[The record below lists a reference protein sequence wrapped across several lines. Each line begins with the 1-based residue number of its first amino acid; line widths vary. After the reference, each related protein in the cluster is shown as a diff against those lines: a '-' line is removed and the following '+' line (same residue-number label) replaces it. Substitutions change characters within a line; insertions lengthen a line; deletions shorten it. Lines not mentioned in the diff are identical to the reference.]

1 MNRLLD
7 KIKLMEQIEAALEEW
22 GSKKRRMGCVSATD
36 WFVKRVPGFRPIR
49 LTRYTEDGEI
59 FQHVVATDGRIR
71 IDLVPECDVP
81 DEGPIPPAVEEG
93 CLFESSIDFPKPS
106 LDLAIWQQEG
116 DSYRMRQ
123 DVKDK
128 IVRILDAYEPVDLMS
143 MAREIRIVG
152 SIGTNLY
159 TDDVDIDVHI
169 VPDDFS
175 LWTEESVKELQVWFN
190 ENIDRLGGYIGKHPI
205 EVYVQLVP
213 SQDLLSDSAYD
224 FLNDEWLV
232 GPKVVSQDYDPYE
245 DFSHIADDI
254 RKSVQGA
261 DLLMGELKRDV
272 IDFDTIKAAM
282 ETLPDDVKQ
291 RVHLKLKNK
300 LQEIEDNIEALY
312 GMRKDWVDARREIS
326 GSYSPE
332 QVMQDVELAK
342 KWKDINAQFKFI
354 NRYKYMKVVGDLEK
368 LLSDDKISPE
378 EVDVIKNVMGR

>member
-7 KIKLMEQIEAALEEW
+7 NILN
-22 GSKKRRMGCVSATD
+22 
-36 WFVKRVPGFRPIR
+36 
-49 LTRYTEDGEI
+49 
-59 FQHVVATDGRIR
+59 
-71 IDLVPECDVP
+71 
-81 DEGPIPPAVEEG
+81 
-93 CLFESSIDFPKPS
+93 ESSIDFPKPS

-116 DSYRMRQ
+116 DSYYMRQ

-128 IVRILDAYEPVDLMS
+128 IIKTLSAYEPVDLMG

-152 SIGTNLY
+152 SLGTNLHVDE
-159 TDDVDIDVHI
+159 TDLDVHI

-175 LWTEESVKELQVWFN
+175 LWTEETVKSLQVWFN

-205 EVYVQLVP
+205 EVYIQLVP
-213 SQDLLSDSAYD
+213 SQDLLSDSVYD

-232 GPKVVSQDYDPYE
+232 GPKIVSQDYDPYE

-254 RKSVQGA
+254 RKSVKGA

-282 ETLPDDVKQ
+282 KTLPEDVKQ
-291 RVHLKLKNK
+291 RVHLKLQNK
-300 LQEIEDNIEALY
+300 LQEIEKDIESLY
-312 GMRKDWVDARREIS
+312 GMRKEWVAARRELS

-354 NRYKYMKVVGDLEK
+354 NRYKYMKIVGDLEK
-368 LLSDDKISPE
+368 LLASDNKVSPE
-378 EVDVIKNVMGR
+378 EVDAIQNIVGP